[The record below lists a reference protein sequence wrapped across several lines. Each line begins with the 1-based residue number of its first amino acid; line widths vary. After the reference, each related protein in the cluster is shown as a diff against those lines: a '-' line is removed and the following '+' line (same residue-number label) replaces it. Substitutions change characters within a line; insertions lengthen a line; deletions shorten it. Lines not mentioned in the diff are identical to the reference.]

1 MLDETPQAVAVAT
14 QSERPA
20 RDSARRSANRLLQL
34 GPAMLLVLLL
44 LGAWELVVR
53 LGHVATYLIP
63 APAQIASEF
72 YTDRSILFSA
82 GWVTLKEVLL
92 GFFAAVALG
101 LVLAILLHVSGV
113 LRKSLYPL
121 LIGAQNIPV
130 VVIAPIMAIL
140 LGFSIL
146 PKIIVVALTCFF
158 SVVVNAL
165 DGLRSV
171 DPELKRM
178 MKTLYGS
185 PWAIFRRV
193 EFPAALPSIFTG
205 VRIAATF
212 AAVGAVFAEWSGS
225 ENGLGFVMLQATPE
239 LETALV
245 FAAIVL
251 LAVMAIA
258 LFGLVSIVEH
268 LTIPWA
274 FDDKRRS

>member
-1 MLDETPQAVAVAT
+1 MLDEAQQAMAVAT
-14 QSERPA
+14 PSERA
-20 RDSARRSANRLLQL
+20 GRDFPRRRPNRLLQL

-44 LGAWELVVR
+44 LGAWEAVVR

-63 APAQIASEF
+63 APDAIATEF
-72 YTDRSILFSA
+72 YDGRAVLFSA
-82 GWVTLKEVLL
+82 AWVTLKEVLL

-101 LVLAILLHVSGV
+101 LGLAVLLHVSAV

-121 LIGAQNIPV
+121 LIGGQNIPV

-146 PKIIVVALTCFF
+146 PKVIVVALTCFF

-178 MKTLYGS
+178 MKTLHGS
-185 PWAIFRRV
+185 RWATFRRI

-225 ENGLGFVMLQATPE
+225 NNGLGFVMLQATPQ

-245 FAAIVL
+245 FASIVL
-251 LAVMAIA
+251 LAVMAVA
-258 LFGLVSIVEH
+258 LFGFVSIVEH
-268 LTIPWA
+268 LVIPWA
-274 FDDKRRS
+274 FDEKGRT